1 MELLHEVIPAGSS
14 FAVVTREAESRELE
28 DFAVHKIAAPE
39 SPWPKNQQAPQ
50 YKTLTVELIVG
61 TN

>member
-1 MELLHEVIPAGSS
+1 MKS
-14 FAVVTREAESRELE
+14 T
-28 DFAVHKIAAPE
+28 DQPE

>member
-1 MELLHEVIPAGSS
+1 MDDVFGTHRGAARL
-14 FAVVTREAESRELE
+14 VTREAESRELE

>member
-1 MELLHEVIPAGSS
+1 VRRKRGAARL
-14 FAVVTREAESRELE
+14 VTREAESRELE